1 MTQCSFDR
9 MLPSLFKL
17 LVFPMYD
24 HSWLRERERKHV
36 SVAAVQIELEDA
48 VATDL
53 QRATGLGDSSKAS
66 GTTRRTLQLT
76 GLSDTVYAEAV
87 VILHQYDVVLD
98 ILVINRTNQTLQN
111 LCLEL
116 ATTGDLKLV
125 ERPHNYTLAEG
136 QSTRLRANIKVWMFV
151 VCYFAFP
158 PACSAACLLREAN
171 EM

>member
-1 MTQCSFDR
+1 V
-9 MLPSLFKL
+9 L
-17 LVFPMYD
+17 
-24 HSWLRERERKHV
+24 
-36 SVAAVQIELEDA
+36 QIELEDA

-53 QRATGLGDSSKAS
+53 QRATGLADSSKAS

-136 QSTRLRANIKVWMFV
+136 QSTRLRANIKVWF
-151 VCYFAFP
+151 FRNLKLTF
-158 PACSAACLLREAN
+158 ACSAARPWSQSGVMSNISICLVCCKQEQ
-171 EM
+171 